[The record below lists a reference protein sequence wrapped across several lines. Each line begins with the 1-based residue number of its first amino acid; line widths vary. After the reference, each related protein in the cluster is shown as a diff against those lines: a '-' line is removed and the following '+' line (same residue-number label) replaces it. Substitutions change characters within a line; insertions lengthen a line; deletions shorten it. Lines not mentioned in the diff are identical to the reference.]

1 VAGGNDAS
9 SIVADALWL
18 DYDDDGR
25 LDLLVGRF
33 GTPILWRNEGSPEG
47 AGVPRFVDVS
57 EAAGLTARANTI
69 AVIAFDADGDGWLDL
84 LFGNYFPNADL
95 LDLDHPHVLPE
106 DLDDAHNGGGLTLW
120 KNVASAGA
128 PGGRGFVDVTE
139 EAGLAGHTGWS
150 LDLGHGDL
158 DNDGDPDLYVAS
170 DYGTDRLFINRGDGI
185 FEDVTEERLG
195 FDTKKG
201 MNVDMADYDGNG
213 YLDVYVTNITDEY
226 MKECNMLWANLGP
239 DGFLDLS
246 KETGTCDTD
255 WGWGAKFGDFDHDGW
270 VDLFAV
276 SGLRSAGDEN
286 YIPVLLEMLITPG
299 IDFSDLHSYPDIGDM
314 TWSGYQPQRLF
325 RNLGD
330 GTFREMAA
338 EAGIDNLLDGRGVGV
353 ADFDHDG
360 RLDIVQTNARQ
371 RVLLHRNVT
380 AGSTDGGHWL
390 AVRLRGAGAGSG
402 GSNRHGIGARV
413 TVTLA
418 DGRSVFR
425 EVDGGN
431 GYAGQSSTEVHFGL
445 GRGLGEAKA
454 IESIEVRWPGG
465 RVDGVKAEEGAP
477 AVPVDTRVTI
487 VEGKGVE

>member
-1 VAGGNDAS
+1 
-9 SIVADALWL
+9 
-18 DYDDDGR
+18 
-25 LDLLVGRF
+25 
-33 GTPILWRNEGSPEG
+33 
-47 AGVPRFVDVS
+47 
-57 EAAGLTARANTI
+57 
-69 AVIAFDADGDGWLDL
+69 
-84 LFGNYFPNADL
+84 
-95 LDLDHPHVLPE
+95 
-106 DLDDAHNGGGLTLW
+106 
-120 KNVASAGA
+120 
-128 PGGRGFVDVTE
+128 
-139 EAGLAGHTGWS
+139 
-150 LDLGHGDL
+150 
-158 DNDGDPDLYVAS
+158 
-170 DYGTDRLFINRGDGI
+170 
-185 FEDVTEERLG
+185 
-195 FDTKKG
+195 
-201 MNVDMADYDGNG
+201 MADYDGNG

-255 WGWGAKFGDFDHDGW
+255 WGWGAKFGDFDNDGW

-276 SGLRSAGDEN
+276 AGLRSAGEEN
-286 YIPVLLEMLITPG
+286 YIPVLLEMLITPE

-338 EAGIDNLLDGRGVGV
+338 EAGNDNELDGRGDGV

-390 AVRLRGAGAGSG
+390 AVRLRGAGAGRG
-402 GSNRHGIGARV
+402 GSNRQGIGARV

-465 RVDGVKAEEGAP
+465 RVDVVKGEEGAP
-477 AVPVDTRVTI
+477 AVPVDSRVTI
-487 VEGKGVE
+487 AEGTGLE